1 MSLHERG
8 FMLKSYLA
16 SRDKQPVANALHGLT
31 TKRYYHK
38 GEKVRFVIIILVC
51 LSLIVTGC
59 SLGVSEKKDVK
70 MPSGSTSQSAEDV
83 MNTFVTAF
91 KNMDFEAMESL
102 MTGAAKEEFK
112 KAAAMGFP
120 LMDPEIVPEMPAEM
134 RQMVEQTV
142 LEYFSRLEV
151 VSSKYVGDEFHFKLG
166 GPPPEMPEISGME
179 ISEVSAS
186 NEIIKMR
193 KENGVWRIYDSET
206 LD

>member
-1 MSLHERG
+1 MP
-8 FMLKSYLA
+8 KSYLA
-16 SRDKQPVANALHGLT
+16 SRDKQPFANAIHGLS

-38 GEKVRFVIIILVC
+38 GEKMRIFLIMSLVC
-51 LSLIVTGC
+51 LPLIVNGC
-59 SLGVSEKKDVK
+59 SLGVSEKKDVE

-83 MNTFVTAF
+83 MNTFVKAF
-91 KNMDFEAMESL
+91 KNMDFEAMGSL
-102 MTGAAKEEFK
+102 MTGTAKEEFE
-112 KAAAMGFP
+112 KAAVMGFP

-142 LEYFSRLEV
+142 LEHFSRLEV
-151 VSSKYVGDEFHFKLG
+151 VSSKYVGDEFHFKMG

-179 ISEVSAS
+179 ISKVSAS

>member
-1 MSLHERG
+1 M
-8 FMLKSYLA
+8 
-16 SRDKQPVANALHGLT
+16 
-31 TKRYYHK
+31 
-38 GEKVRFVIIILVC
+38 RFLIVSLVC
-51 LSLIVTGC
+51 LPMLVNGY
-59 SLGVSEKKDVK
+59 SLGVTEKKDVK
-70 MPSGSTSQSAEDV
+70 IPTESTSQSAEDV

-91 KNMDFEAMESL
+91 KNMDFEAMEPL
-102 MTGAAKEEFK
+102 MTGTAKEEFK

-120 LMDPEIVPEMPAEM
+120 LMAPEIVPDMPAEM

-142 LEYFSRLEV
+142 LEHFSRLEV
-151 VSSKYVGDEFHFKLG
+151 VSSKYVGDEFHFKMG

-179 ISEVSAS
+179 ISKVSAS